1 MSSSASR
8 PATAEQTGSSP
19 ARAGLVLATLILV
32 AAVANLNLSV
42 ANVALPDIGRH
53 FDSGQTTLD
62 LIAVGY
68 SLGLA
73 CSVLWFG
80 AVGDRYGRKMLCLI
94 GTVLAIPMSLLAALA
109 PSDIVLFIARVGGGL
124 AAGMAYP
131 TTLALI
137 TALWSGPRRTRS
149 IALWSGV
156 GAAVAAL
163 GPLLAGLVLEH
174 HEWGWVFVL
183 TLPLALLAIVTVWLL
198 VPSHVNEG
206 SEPVDNLGGIL
217 SLVLVGGLIL
227 AINFAPVPNQTTLT
241 VVLAVIALVALVLF
255 FVRQRRA
262 SNPLYD
268 LHVASR
274 PPFWVGACAGII
286 VFGSLMGAMFIGQQF
301 LQNVLAYS
309 TVDAG
314 LSILPAAVFMVLV
327 APRSAKIIE
336 SHGTRV
342 SVLIG
347 QVFVLAAFL
356 WMLIFW
362 KEGIPYWKVGIGYAL
377 VGIGVGLAGPPTS
390 NALTASVP
398 VKRVGMAS
406 GTADLQRDLGGA
418 VMQSIFGAL
427 LTPATRAPRGLSS
440 PART

>member
-198 VPSHVNEG
+198 VPSHVNEVPSRLTTSAG
-206 SEPVDNLGGIL
+206 S
-217 SLVLVGGLIL
+217 
-227 AINFAPVPNQTTLT
+227 
-241 VVLAVIALVALVLF
+241 
-255 FVRQRRA
+255 
-262 SNPLYD
+262 
-268 LHVASR
+268 SR
-274 PPFWVGACAGII
+274 SC
-286 VFGSLMGAMFIGQQF
+286 S
-301 LQNVLAYS
+301 S
-309 TVDAG
+309 
-314 LSILPAAVFMVLV
+314 AA
-327 APRSAKIIE
+327 
-336 SHGTRV
+336 
-342 SVLIG
+342 
-347 QVFVLAAFL
+347 
-356 WMLIFW
+356 
-362 KEGIPYWKVGIGYAL
+362 
-377 VGIGVGLAGPPTS
+377 
-390 NALTASVP
+390 
-398 VKRVGMAS
+398 
-406 GTADLQRDLGGA
+406 
-418 VMQSIFGAL
+418 
-427 LTPATRAPRGLSS
+427 
-440 PART
+440 